1 MIFRDDPFGLVV
13 QLLDSI
19 AFAPLVFLV
28 LGWWVIP
35 LFLAAL
41 ILIDRKNL
49 IQRIAHS
56 IFAVFI
62 CSAFFAMFTMLKST
76 MPFILPFWADPWMAD
91 LDRTLHLGTD
101 PWELTHKLSDW
112 LPADLIS
119 AIYYSAWLVPA
130 MYLPVLMAMFDD
142 DLHRKKRFTQMY
154 LFTWIGLGNV
164 VALAFLSA
172 GPVFYDR
179 IYGGENYAPMIQA
192 LADAQIT
199 EGSIGEL
206 IERLWSAYESGK
218 QNVGS
223 GISAFPSVHVGMA
236 TVVALYFYE
245 RHRIFLMPSV
255 AIVAIYQVLSV
266 HQGWHYAIDGYF
278 SILAVVTLW
287 VWLRRRDAE
296 TRLASHHRNVA
307 AQTSA
312 KNSQIGRKR
321 PE

>member
-62 CSAFFAMFTMLKST
+62 CSAFFAMFTMLRST
-76 MPFILPFWADPWMAD
+76 MPFILPFWADPW
-91 LDRTLHLGTD
+91 
-101 PWELTHKLSDW
+101 ELTHKLSDW
-112 LPADLIS
+112 IPSDLIS
-119 AIYYSAWLVPA
+119 TISYSAWLVPA

-172 GPVFYDR
+172 GPVFYNR

-192 LADAQIT
+192 LADARIT

-206 IERLWSAYESGK
+206 IERL
-218 QNVGS
+218 
-223 GISAFPSVHVGMA
+223 
-236 TVVALYFYE
+236 
-245 RHRIFLMPSV
+245 
-255 AIVAIYQVLSV
+255 
-266 HQGWHYAIDGYF
+266 
-278 SILAVVTLW
+278 
-287 VWLRRRDAE
+287 
-296 TRLASHHRNVA
+296 
-307 AQTSA
+307 
-312 KNSQIGRKR
+312 
-321 PE
+321 